1 MNPYYT
7 ANTIFVVLAMMIML
21 AAVSFNTT
29 LDQQRKNIT
38 RVLFLVISTA
48 ALCEW
53 LGNALNGTPAESIGL
68 HKLVKYVE
76 LCSAPYLG
84 LLCGKS
90 LSSRVLWEKSIRC
103 LLAFHVMLET
113 VSLFT
118 GQIWYVDA
126 QNIYHHGPLYIVY
139 IAFYCFSTV
148 YYLVQGLQTFRR
160 YQQSGS
166 VMVLLLTVF
175 LASGIVVTLHDNNV
189 EIIWLVVAISAI
201 MLYKFY
207 GDILQQVDGLTE
219 LGNRWS
225 FEDHLKRYRGTGV
238 ILFFDVDHF
247 KMINDTFGHAV
258 GDKCLCTVAQGL
270 REVYGDSGRCFR
282 MGGDEFCV
290 VLRRDLDRVEQ
301 LNAEFDAW
309 HKEHIGSDQPVMS
322 ISVGWE
328 AFDTGTESVKEAF
341 RCADEAMYH
350 AKNACK
356 EAHMKETDAASQI

>member
-53 LGNALNGTPAESIGL
+53 LGNALDGTPAESIGL

-90 LSSRVLWEKSIRC
+90 LSSRVLWEKGIRC

-113 VSLFT
+113 VTLFT

-126 QNIYHHGPLYIVY
+126 QNIYRHGPLYIVY

-148 YYLVQGLQTFRR
+148 YYLVQGLQTFRALPAERQR
-160 YQQSGS
+160 YGAAAHGLSGQR
-166 VMVLLLTVF
+166 
-175 LASGIVVTLHDNNV
+175 HR
-189 EIIWLVVAISAI
+189 
-201 MLYKFY
+201 
-207 GDILQQVDGLTE
+207 GD
-219 LGNRWS
+219 
-225 FEDHLKRYRGTGV
+225 
-238 ILFFDVDHF
+238 
-247 KMINDTFGHAV
+247 
-258 GDKCLCTVAQGL
+258 
-270 REVYGDSGRCFR
+270 
-282 MGGDEFCV
+282 
-290 VLRRDLDRVEQ
+290 
-301 LNAEFDAW
+301 
-309 HKEHIGSDQPVMS
+309 PV
-322 ISVGWE
+322 
-328 AFDTGTESVKEAF
+328 
-341 RCADEAMYH
+341 R
-350 AKNACK
+350 
-356 EAHMKETDAASQI
+356 

>member
-7 ANTIFVVLAMMIML
+7 ANTIFVVLSMMIML
-21 AAVSFNTT
+21 TAVSFNTT

-53 LGNALNGTPAESIGL
+53 LGNALDGAPAESIGL

-90 LSSRVLWEKSIRC
+90 LSSRVLWEKGIRC

-113 VSLFT
+113 VTLFT

-175 LASGIVVTLHDNNV
+175 LASGIAVTLYDNNV

-225 FEDHLKRYRGTGV
+225 FEDHLKRYRGAGV
-238 ILFFDVDHF
+238 ILFL
-247 KMINDTFGHAV
+247 MWITS
-258 GDKCLCTVAQGL
+258 
-270 REVYGDSGRCFR
+270 R
-282 MGGDEFCV
+282 
-290 VLRRDLDRVEQ
+290 
-301 LNAEFDAW
+301 
-309 HKEHIGSDQPVMS
+309 
-322 ISVGWE
+322 
-328 AFDTGTESVKEAF
+328 
-341 RCADEAMYH
+341 
-350 AKNACK
+350 
-356 EAHMKETDAASQI
+356 